1 MASVRRTSSSS
12 SSPRGR
18 KVFCL
23 IPRNLGAV
31 LELWEQ
37 APSHPPPP
45 VACGLSALD
54 GEAGS
59 KGKCG
64 ASRLAPRM
72 AAAPCATCRGSLWP
86 AAHRRELRSEG
97 TLSLPRAWAPG
108 RLLPDPHSACG
119 ACLSLP
125 ISSARSYG
133 SRLFLMLPRLDGS
146 CALSPQRAGH
156 LGVGSMWW
164 LCCPAPCVVLGC
176 GFLRPSGCRSPDSHQ
191 QTPPP

>member
-1 MASVRRTSSSS
+1 MCSA
-12 SSPRGR
+12 SSPETWGL
-18 KVFCL
+18 CL
-23 IPRNLGAV
+23 SSGSRRHLI
-31 LELWEQ
+31 
-37 APSHPPPP
+37 PPP

-59 KGKCG
+59 RGECG
-64 ASRLAPRM
+64 VSHLAPRI
-72 AAAPCATCRGSLWP
+72 AVAPCATCRGSLRP

-97 TLSLPRAWAPG
+97 TVSLPCAWAPG

-125 ISSARSYG
+125 ISSACSYG
-133 SRLFLMLPRLDGS
+133 SRLFLVFCCDWMAHVHCLLGGQVP
-146 CALSPQRAGH
+146 

-164 LCCPAPCVVLGC
+164 LCRPAPCVVVGC